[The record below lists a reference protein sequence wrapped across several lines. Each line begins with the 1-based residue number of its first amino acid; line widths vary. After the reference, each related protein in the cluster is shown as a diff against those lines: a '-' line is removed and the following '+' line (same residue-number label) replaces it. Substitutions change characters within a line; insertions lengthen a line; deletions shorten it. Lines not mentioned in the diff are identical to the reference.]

1 MKKIIIDAGHLPEL
15 VVQPKKP
22 TYYNRIIDV
31 LKQEKRDG
39 MTNHEICVK
48 LNVKER
54 RRVAE
59 QIAVMKDQGI
69 VRQELCRCG
78 HAPIYYFYK

>member
-1 MKKIIIDAGHLPEL
+1 MHAPLQLIVHILESL
-15 VVQPKKP
+15 S
-22 TYYNRIIDV
+22 
-31 LKQEKRDG
+31 LKQERKNG

-54 RRVAE
+54 RRVSE
-59 QIAVMKDQGI
+59 QIMAMKDQGI

-78 HAPIYYFYK
+78 QAPIYYFYK